1 MPVHGH
7 WCGVSA
13 GLLHHFQL
21 PAPAQPTE
29 SVRQVPVVFIL
40 FSILSIWFR
49 QNVQGKYRI
58 ARSYNDTA
66 SKKYA
71 CSRNLCC
78 FLIGLTSTGI
88 TRYQSP
94 KKSRIASII
103 CCYTYIPRRK
113 SNLRPLLIYLYTY
126 CIYFFNRG
134 FQSAEDCRKK
144 QESYCPGNNYY
155 IKKN

>member
-1 MPVHGH
+1 MWRLRWAPT
-7 WCGVSA
+7 S
-13 GLLHHFQL
+13 F
-21 PAPAQPTE
+21 PAPGSSSANRISPSGTR
-29 SVRQVPVVFIL
+29 SFYL
-40 FSILSIWFR
+40 FSIVSILFR
-49 QNVQGKYRI
+49 QNVQVKYRI

-155 IKKN
+155 IT